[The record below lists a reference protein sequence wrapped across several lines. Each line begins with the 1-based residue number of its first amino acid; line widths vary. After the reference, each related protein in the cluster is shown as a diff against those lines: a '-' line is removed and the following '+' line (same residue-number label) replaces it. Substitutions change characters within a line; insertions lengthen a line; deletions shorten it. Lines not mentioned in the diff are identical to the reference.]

1 MSLERTAASSGV
13 SLSGAGGRERFSLKV
28 GSFSWSA
35 GSGPI
40 VGHLVALEKVKRY
53 SVTSSFQNFLLNLP
67 FSNAEVIHVG
77 SHRDLNVSSSPD
89 FAPYA
94 NIPIV
99 LQKGLF

>member
-1 MSLERTAASSGV
+1 MGI
-13 SLSGAGGRERFSLKV
+13 FC
-28 GSFSWSA
+28 WSA

-40 VGHLVALEKVKRY
+40 VGHLVVLEKVKRY
-53 SVTSSFQNFLLNLP
+53 SVTSSFQNFLFNLL

-94 NIPIV
+94 NLPIV
-99 LQKGLF
+99 SQKGLF